1 MLGTLDFT
9 GQNTGLPSG
18 VGKKDIMNSL
28 PTKLVRSVLFLHF
41 Y

>member
-18 VGKKDIMNSL
+18 VGKKDIMNYL
-28 PTKLVRSVLFLHF
+28 PTKLVWSVLFLHF